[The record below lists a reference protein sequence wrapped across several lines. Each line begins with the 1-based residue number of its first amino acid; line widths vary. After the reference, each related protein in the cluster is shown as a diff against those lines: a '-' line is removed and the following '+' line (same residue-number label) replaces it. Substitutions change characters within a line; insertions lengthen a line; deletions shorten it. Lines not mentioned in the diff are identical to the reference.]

1 MAVQDIPVPYAVR
14 KYFYQKAAV
23 TRSPLSGN
31 FELTPRCNMDCKMC
45 YIRMSPEEMISRGR
59 ERTAEEWIDLGKA
72 CAERGMLFLLLTG
85 GEPFLRPDFRE
96 IYTELKKLGLL
107 ISINTNGTLLDEQT
121 VQWLSADAPMKVN
134 VTVYGGSNDTYR
146 RLCGH
151 STGFDAMKQ
160 GVERLRQAGIFVNLN
175 ASFTNYNVADIAAIG
190 EFGREQGIPVTAAT
204 YMFPP
209 VRSAREGKCD
219 TAVRF
224 APEEAGLARARTD
237 IEFLPEHVLK
247 RKLKNLHSNCPL
259 LSSTEECERCADEK
273 MGCMAG
279 KASFWVTWDG
289 RMTPCGMMNQPVAMP
304 FEEGFAAAWDRIVE
318 QTEPLTLPKECGS
331 CPMRPHCIVCGALC
345 AAETGATDQKPE
357 YLCRQTEVYLSEM
370 EKEAGR
376 RGYDHR

>member
-151 STGFDAMKQ
+151 SNGFDAMKQ

-175 ASFTNYNVADIAAIG
+175 ASFTNYNVEDIAAIG

-237 IEFLPEHVLK
+237 IEFLPEQVLK

-289 RMTPCGMMNQPVAMP
+289 WLTPCGMMPEPKVDILSKSFADCWQALTELSAALRLSGLCETCSSRNICHPCAAIAM
-304 FEEGFAAAWDRIVE
+304 
-318 QTEPLTLPKECGS
+318 
-331 CPMRPHCIVCGALC
+331 
-345 AAETGATDQKPE
+345 AETGTTEGVPRYK
-357 YLCRQTEVYLSEM
+357 CRITQAISEIAKKTLD
-370 EKEAGR
+370 ETT
-376 RGYDHR
+376 